1 MNLNEY
7 LSKIHHL
14 KFGEVLINSID
25 RDGTGIGLD
34 FEPLNLL
41 PNNFYKPI
49 ILSGGCGNAD
59 HIDTG
64 IKKRSISAIS
74 TANLLN
80 FVETITEVQRTT
92 HQIKIISI
100 CGICKLLKIYKE
112 PSKKRQ
118 DVS

>member
-80 FVETITEVQRTT
+80 FVGNGLQKCREQLINKKNNFPLWDLQA
-92 HQIKIISI
+92 IKDLQ
-100 CGICKLLKIYKE
+100 GTF
-112 PSKKRQ
+112 KKNDRM
-118 DVS
+118 